1 MSEIEKR
8 TEEMV
13 LPILEEF
20 GFDLYDTEYVK
31 EGNDYYLRVYID
43 KEGGITSDDTTDVC
57 RLLSERIDEE
67 KNFISDKY
75 ILEVS
80 SPGLTRALTKPKHFS
95 ASIGKDVE
103 FKLFK
108 PIEYEENGKKLKAK
122 EFIGVLK
129 DFDEQSETVTIGI
142 DDEELSFNRS
152 DLASIHL
159 WIDF

>member
-13 LPILEEF
+13 LPILEDF

-57 RLLSERIDEE
+57 RRLSERIDEE
-67 KNFISDKY
+67 KHFISEKY

-95 ASIGKDVE
+95 SSIGKDVE
-103 FKLFK
+103 FKLYK
-108 PIEYEENGKKLKAK
+108 PIEYEDKGKKFKAK
-122 EFIGVLK
+122 EFIGILK
-129 DFDEQSETVTIGI
+129 DYDEQNDSVTIGI
-142 DDEELSFNRS
+142 DENEMTFQINDI
-152 DLASIHL
+152 ASIHL